1 MSQKQVYSTWH
12 DAYKTK
18 EVSIQ
23 IVHNKFVNTFG
34 INSTNIINVDWDEI
48 GWNRIH
54 NQQIGCWKQWHIM
67 NGKFSKSW
75 KLY

>member
-1 MSQKQVYSTWH
+1 MAEMSQKQVYSTWH

-48 GWNRIH
+48 G
-54 NQQIGCWKQWHIM
+54 
-67 NGKFSKSW
+67 
-75 KLY
+75 